1 MNGPA
6 TLDLVSL
13 SDAAHLDAVLRCWTR
28 EQGIPVTVEGIF
40 VPVPGTDL
48 NVSAQCTHLSR
59 TGLHSFSGVAVVQPD
74 GVRHEVSAEGLLALL
89 TTGADPQERA
99 LLLARTRESVRNVT
113 EFAARDW
120 VASPGEDLFLDGER
134 SLLLG
139 HLQHPAPKSRDDL
152 SPAELVAYSPELTGR
167 FQIHWFEA
175 HHSVVRND
183 QAADSRSLGGRDLPE
198 VLAEIAGQSASPGY
212 VLIPAHPWQAKAVL
226 QRPAVKELVDG
237 GLLRPLGPLGEEWWA
252 TSSLRTL
259 FHPGHAVMLKLSLG
273 LKITNSVREATAT
286 ELRRGVEVNRLIDAG
301 YITHDPGFSI
311 VLDPAWA
318 AVIDPSDPSGETLTG
333 LDVSVRE
340 VPEGVGRLVCLAGLI
355 APTSPAVPVSSSG
368 TGETPAQGVPGWGPS
383 LLARWC
389 DDPGAWLAG
398 YIDKVLIPMVGLYA
412 RTGVGLE
419 GHQQNTLVRLGAH
432 GEIIGG
438 AYRDNQGYYLATSHL
453 GDVLATTG
461 ESTSALAVV
470 EDAIV
475 DDRLTYYLLHNQAL
489 SLVGAM
495 AAENMADE
503 DVLLRIV
510 RERLS
515 AALPDLAEAGPAGVR
530 LVERWLN
537 APTLPCKA
545 HLATR
550 LAGIDEVVA
559 PLDAQSVYLD
569 IPNPLVGVA

>member
-1 MNGPA
+1 MSILA
-6 TLDLVSL
+6 TLELHAL
-13 SDAAHLDAVLRCWTR
+13 ADAAHCDAILRCWTR
-28 EQGIPVTVEGIF
+28 EQGIPVTAEGIF
-40 VPVPGTDL
+40 APVPGTDM

-59 TGLHSFSGVAVVQPD
+59 TGLHNFSHVAVVQPD
-74 GVRHEVSAEGLLALL
+74 GTRRDVAAVDLLALL
-89 TTGADPQERA
+89 TTGADPQERS
-99 LLLARTRESVRNVT
+99 LLLDRTRESIRNVT

-120 VASPGEDLFLDGER
+120 VASPSEDLFLDGER

-139 HLQHPAPKSRDDL
+139 HLQHPAPKSRDEL
-152 SPAELVAYSPELTGR
+152 SSGELEAYSPELAGR
-167 FQIHWFEA
+167 FQMHWFEA
-175 HHSVVRND
+175 HHSVVTND
-183 QAADSRSLGGRDLPE
+183 QAANSPALGGRDLQV

-226 QRPAVKELVDG
+226 QRTAVTELVDG
-237 GLLRPLGPLGEEWWA
+237 GQLRPLGPLGEEWWA

-259 FHPGHAVMLKLSLG
+259 FHPDHSVMLKLSLG

-301 YITHDPGFSI
+301 YITHTDPGFSI

-318 AVIDPSDPSGETLTG
+318 AVIDPSDPGGGSLTG

-340 VPEGVGRLVCLAGLI
+340 VPEGVDRLVCLAGLI
-355 APTSPAVPVSSSG
+355 APSSPSVPPTSSIDSAIQG
-368 TGETPAQGVPGWGPS
+368 TDGWGPS
-383 LLARWC
+383 LLSRWC
-389 DDPGAWLAG
+389 TDPEAWLAD
-398 YIDKVLIPMVGLYA
+398 YIDKVLVPMVSLYA

-419 GHQQNTLVRLGAH
+419 GHQQNTLVRLGVS

-438 AYRDNQGYYLATSHL
+438 AYRDNQGYYLAASRL
-453 GDVLATTG
+453 ADVLACTG
-461 ESTSALAVV
+461 ESTSTLAVV

-495 AAENMADE
+495 AAEKMADE

-510 RERLS
+510 RERLK
-515 AALPDLAEAGPAGVR
+515 AAIPALAKAGPAGVR

-569 IPNPLVGVA
+569 IPNPLVVAA